1 MTVKNS
7 GFGFCFL
14 FIKKKERKKNE
25 KKGWNKE
32 RAGWRTGQR
41 RRRKRRKKLSSLKDT
56 KLRLSPGVSQKD

>member
-1 MTVKNS
+1 MK
-7 GFGFCFL
+7 
-14 FIKKKERKKNE
+14 

-41 RRRKRRKKLSSLKDT
+41 RRRKRRKRLSSLKDT